1 MRLNNIFYLNYLF
14 IFIVILLL
22 CIGVGAL
29 YSAADGNFQ
38 PWAIRHS
45 YRFCILFIGM
55 IIIALVDIKLIF
67 KYSYL
72 FFFFTLLLLFSV
84 EIIGTFGN
92 GAERWIRIFGISIQP
107 SELVKVGIIIA
118 LAKYYHSIRYN
129 NIGFLIHLLIPFFII
144 LIPFF
149 LVIIQPDLGTSLSIL
164 LLGIF
169 IMFISGVKIW
179 KFVLGLVLT
188 LISIPFLW
196 NYLKPYQQSR
206 VFSFLNPE
214 LDPLGKGYQLI
225 QSKIA
230 LGSGGFAGKGFL
242 QGTQSY
248 LEFLPEK
255 QTDFIFTLIGE
266 EFGFLGTMFVLFL
279 FILLIVICFYIG
291 LKSFH
296 IFGRIISIGV
306 ASNLFLYVVLNM
318 SMVTG
323 LMPIV
328 GIPLPLLS
336 YGGTAMLSIMI
347 SFGLLL
353 NTDIHYSVKKIDQ

>member
-14 IFIVILLL
+14 IFVVILLL

-38 PWAIRHS
+38 PWAIRHF
-45 YRFCILFIGM
+45 YRFCVLFIGM

-107 SELVKVGIIIA
+107 SELIKVGIIVA
-118 LAKYYHSIRYN
+118 LAKYYHSIKYS

-206 VFSFLNPE
+206 VFSFWGEIEFDRTRMRDAGPWGDE
-214 LDPLGKGYQLI
+214 KHV
-225 QSKIA
+225 
-230 LGSGGFAGKGFL
+230 GFSCTSFRR
-242 QGTQSY
+242 
-248 LEFLPEK
+248 
-255 QTDFIFTLIGE
+255 
-266 EFGFLGTMFVLFL
+266 FG
-279 FILLIVICFYIG
+279 
-291 LKSFH
+291 
-296 IFGRIISIGV
+296 
-306 ASNLFLYVVLNM
+306 A
-318 SMVTG
+318 
-323 LMPIV
+323 
-328 GIPLPLLS
+328 
-336 YGGTAMLSIMI
+336 
-347 SFGLLL
+347 
-353 NTDIHYSVKKIDQ
+353 D